1 MRGTHNISISSS
13 VQHAWIEMGYHFRDL
28 YFSFLF
34 LFRC

>member
-1 MRGTHNISISSS
+1 MSGTIHLS
-13 VQHAWIEMGYHFRDL
+13 VLPVEHEWIEMGYHFRDL